1 MFYGSSSGA
10 SMSLPSK
17 SRLKRQSRTFTQ
29 VLYRTLSYRDRV
41 PAETGTNTR
50 GDRRSTTEPPERP
63 ADDPAEL
70 STQSSAPGV
79 LKIFGDEICAGANY
93 KSVLATP
100 RSSAQELV
108 KEALERYSLNKDAA
122 HCYVLCDVI
131 GRLEGGGGIGGGGW
145 RTECLRALGDNEKPL
160 LLQELWKPREG
171 HARRFELRR
180 RAEVEELNA
189 KEKDTIT
196 AGPKTPQFLAALMG
210 RSGLGKHRSSP
221 LRCGRVVQSS
231 SKDINA
237 QARKLQRNRA
247 KGTLTLPRS
256 SNSSFSRSLSETSL
270 NQLGV
275 GEEPKRYYSTLPGP
289 FRGREREAAC
299 SGRRKEEGSQGG
311 GGVRHSLYQ
320 SPHLLLLQGFNRQDC
335 LVYLLNREQ
344 HTVGQETPSAR
355 PNICLF
361 SPDILP
367 LHCRLRRVPAPR
379 RHAANNNNK
388 GEELPESQRFCV
400 AVEPVLNATVLVNF
414 SRCERSTT
422 LRHGDLLSF
431 GAHYIFLYKDPTG
444 AKPLPAQTL
453 ARLRTLG
460 QLYDSGVEEGE
471 GGAQTCKMCGSVLKD
486 RTAQVLS
493 APAVRRSFKPHL
505 VKPRSVGTTSGGPL
519 TLSGGEGGGRGGG
532 GGGQKRR
539 LQLEFDQAHEDQLL
553 NRIVSLIE
561 PGGDDHKL
569 TPAYLLCMCIQ
580 HSASTFPPGS
590 FGKLLLKIVRRIQTI
605 AWEKTKELAQKQ
617 AQHQDPAS
625 LSLLSISDL
634 VPDLQTIFFWMS
646 NSIEILY
653 FIQQRA
659 PAYTHSIET
668 LQGSKESLLS
678 ATISANEEAMTIL
691 EEVIMY
697 TFQQCVY
704 YITKALYVVLP
715 GLLDC
720 NPFPVDSSE
729 PCWKGGV
736 GFPEPVRRVLQVLQ
750 SAQEL
755 LHGYQVH
762 PEIQAQMF
770 AYLFFFSNVSLFNQL
785 MDKGPSRGWFQRS
798 KVLQI
803 QACLRMVME
812 WASRSGLGH
821 LADKFFT
828 KLNST
833 VSILATAPQQ
843 LTQVGWRALSSEHPT
858 LKPVQLHRILTQ
870 YQITA
875 EIGSVPAW
883 QPSSEDEAY
892 IYRTVDLLESFENHP
907 PIVLPSAG
915 FRVDLDSECVEDSI
929 YRQLLYIRHYLWGLR
944 TKTQTHTNTPSVHT
958 HSNGTNT
965 ADWPDVQRE
974 LLPPA
979 HSSPRSGG
987 PGDEVTTETGEE
999 RGRDRPSSQSHTHS
1013 LRRNGTVHHPRTANP
1028 DPSCLLTPPNT
1039 PLYPEG
1045 GGVPGP
1051 IIGTNIQTNG
1061 CTSRTVAECKKA
1073 NGLITN
1079 GLEGC
1084 ISGCEFPFPVSSP
1097 GAPSLPDDL
1106 CVVFV
1111 VELDKGPYGL
1121 GMGLIDGL
1129 HTPLNAPGIYIRTLI
1144 PDGPAASDGRLR
1156 IGDRILAVNGTSL
1169 IGADYQSAV
1178 DLIRLGG
1185 GRLRF
1190 LVAKS
1195 DPEVSEKISASSC

>member
-41 PAETGTNTR
+41 PAEAGTNTR
-50 GDRRSTTEPPERP
+50 GGGGGGGGDRRSATEPPERP
-63 ADDPAEL
+63 EDDPAEL

-108 KEALERYSLNKDAA
+108 KEALERYSLSKEAA
-122 HCYVLCDVI
+122 HAYVLCDVI
-131 GRLEGGGGIGGGGW
+131 GRLEGVGGVW

-180 RAEVEELNA
+180 RAEVDELNA

-196 AGPKTPQFLAALMG
+196 AGPKAPQFLVALMG
-210 RSGLGKHRSSP
+210 RMQRSSP
-221 LRCGRVVQSS
+221 LRSARAAQSG

-247 KGTLTLPRS
+247 KGALTLPRS
-256 SNSSFSRSLSETSL
+256 SNSSLCRSLSETSL
-270 NQLGV
+270 NQLAV
-275 GEEPKRYYSTLPGP
+275 GDEPKRYYSTLPGP
-289 FRGREREAAC
+289 YRGREAA
-299 SGRRKEEGSQGG
+299 SGGRHKEDAGQ

-320 SPHLLLLQGFNRQDC
+320 SPHLLLLQGYNKQDC

-361 SPDILP
+361 SPDVLP

-379 RHAANNNNK
+379 RHAKAD
-388 GEELPESQRFCV
+388 EPEPDAPQRSSCV
-400 AVEPVLNATVLVNF
+400 AVEPVLDATVLVNF

-453 ARLRTLG
+453 ARLRSLG
-460 QLYDSGVEEGE
+460 QLYDGGPEEG
-471 GGAQTCKMCGSVLKD
+471 GTCKLCGSALKD
-486 RTAQVLS
+486 KPATAT
-493 APAVRRSFKPHL
+493 APARRSFRPHP
-505 VKPRSVGTTSGGPL
+505 VKPRGGGTVAGTD
-519 TLSGGEGGGRGGG
+519 GGRGG
-532 GGGQKRR
+532 QKRK
-539 LQLEFDQAHEDQLL
+539 LQLEFEPAHEDQLL
-553 NRIVSLIE
+553 NRIMSLIE

-569 TPAYLLCMCIQ
+569 TPAYLLCLCIQ

-590 FGKLLLKIVRRIQTI
+590 FGKLLLKIVRRIQTV

-625 LSLLSISDL
+625 LSLLNISDL
-634 VPDLQTIFFWMS
+634 IPDLQTIFFWMS

-659 PAYTHSIET
+659 PSYTHNMET
-668 LQGSKESLLS
+668 MQGSKESLLS
-678 ATISANEEAMTIL
+678 ATISANEEAMSIL

-736 GFPEPVRRVLQVLQ
+736 GFPEPVRRVLQVFQ

-755 LHGYQVH
+755 LQGYQVH

-798 KVLQI
+798 KVVQV
-803 QACLRMVME
+803 QACLRMVSE
-812 WASRSGLGH
+812 WARKSSLGH
-821 LADKFFT
+821 LADKFFA
-828 KLNST
+828 KLNSA
-833 VSILATAPQQ
+833 VAVLATPPQQ
-843 LTQVGWRALSSEHPT
+843 LTQMSWRVLSGEHSS

-875 EIGSVPAW
+875 ETGPVPAW
-883 QPSSEDEAY
+883 QPGSEDEAY

-907 PIVLPSAG
+907 PIVLPSGG
-915 FRVDLDSECVEDSI
+915 FGVDLDGERVEDSV
-929 YRQLLYIRHYLWGLR
+929 YRQLLYVRHFLWGLR
-944 TKTQTHTNTPSVHT
+944 AKTHANANANATHA
-958 HSNGTNT
+958 NGNNNN
-965 ADWPDVQRE
+965 AADVQRE
-974 LLPPA
+974 LPPPPLT
-979 HSSPRSGG
+979 HGSPRSG
-987 PGDEVTTETGEE
+987 DGEE
-999 RGRDRPSSQSHTHS
+999 ENGRGQAHG
-1013 LRRNGTVHHPRTANP
+1013 LRRNGGGAHQHHHLHHLHHLPHP
-1028 DPSCLLTPPNT
+1028 HHQHPPT
-1039 PLYPEG
+1039 ITGYPEG
-1045 GGVPGP
+1045 GGGAP
-1051 IIGTNIQTNG
+1051 QMNG
-1061 CTSRTVAECKKA
+1061 CGSKA
-1073 NGLITN
+1073 NGLIAN
-1079 GLEGC
+1079 GMEGC
-1084 ISGCEFPFPVSSP
+1084 VPSGCEFPFPVWSSSP
-1097 GAPSLPDDL
+1097 DAPPLPDDM

-1129 HTPLNAPGIYIRTLI
+1129 HTPLNAAGIYIRTLI

>member
-1 MFYGSSSGA
+1 MFYGSSGA
-10 SMSLPSK
+10 SMSLPSR

-41 PAETGTNTR
+41 PAET
-50 GDRRSTTEPPERP
+50 

-122 HCYVLCDVI
+122 HSYVLCDVI
-131 GRLEGGGGIGGGGW
+131 GRLEGGGGW

-196 AGPKTPQFLAALMG
+196 A
-210 RSGLGKHRSSP
+210 
-221 LRCGRVVQSS
+221 
-231 SKDINA
+231 DINA

-256 SNSSFSRSLSETSL
+256 SNSSFCRSLSETSL
-270 NQLGV
+270 NQV
-275 GEEPKRYYSTLPGP
+275 GSSI
-289 FRGREREAAC
+289 EAQ
-299 SGRRKEEGSQGG
+299 KEEGSQGG

-320 SPHLLLLQGFNRQDC
+320 SPHLLLLQGYNRQDC

-379 RHAANNNNK
+379 RHANNSSK
-388 GEELPESQRFCV
+388 GEELAESQRFCV
-400 AVEPVLNATVLVNF
+400 AVEPVLQATVLVNF

-444 AKPLPAQTL
+444 SKPLPAQTL

-460 QLYDSGVEEGE
+460 
-471 GGAQTCKMCGSVLKD
+471 A
-486 RTAQVLS
+486 AQVS
-493 APAVRRSFKPHL
+493 STPAVRR
-505 VKPRSVGTTSGGPL
+505 
-519 TLSGGEGGGRGGG
+519 
-532 GGGQKRR
+532 QKRR

-569 TPAYLLCMCIQ
+569 TPAYLLCLCIQ

-625 LSLLSISDL
+625 LCLLSISDL

-736 GFPEPVRRVLQVLQ
+736 GFPEPVRRVLQVFQ

-755 LHGYQVH
+755 LQGYQVH

-812 WASRSGLGH
+812 WASRSGLGA

-833 VSILATAPQQ
+833 VSILATPPQQ
-843 LTQVGWRALSSEHPT
+843 LTTMSWRALSSEHPT
-858 LKPVQLHRILTQ
+858 MKPVQLHRILTQ
-870 YQITA
+870 YQLIA
-875 EIGSVPAW
+875 EIGPVPIW

-907 PIVLPSAG
+907 PIVLPSGG

-944 TKTQTHTNTPSVHT
+944 TKTQTHTNTPIVIYHILICCLLNSFCPLST
-958 HSNGTNT
+958 
-965 ADWPDVQRE
+965 QRE

-979 HSSPRSGG
+979 HSSPRSG
-987 PGDEVTTETGEE
+987 EE
-999 RGRDRPSSQSHTHS
+999 RGRDRPTGQSHTHS
-1013 LRRNGTVHHPRTANP
+1013 LRRNGTVHHPRTANS
-1028 DPSCLLTPPNT
+1028 DSCHLTPPNT

-1045 GGVPGP
+1045 GGGGGGGPGS
-1051 IIGTNIQTNG
+1051 IIGPNTQTNG
-1061 CTSRTVAECKKA
+1061 YPVCVLVCVCLFLWIWVSVSSA
-1073 NGLITN
+1073 
-1079 GLEGC
+1079 GC
-1084 ISGCEFPFPVSSP
+1084 NSGCEFPFPVSSS
-1097 GAPSLPDDL
+1097 GAPPLPDDL

-1156 IGDRILAVNGTSL
+1156 IGDRILAVNGNSL

-1178 DLIRLGG
+1178 DQIRQGG

>member
-41 PAETGTNTR
+41 AAETGTNTR
-50 GDRRSTTEPPERP
+50 GDRRAATEAPEHP

-131 GRLEGGGGIGGGGW
+131 GRLEGGGPVGGGGW

-210 RSGLGKHRSSP
+210 WSGLGKHRSSP
-221 LRCGRVVQSS
+221 LRCGRVVQCS

-256 SNSSFSRSLSETSL
+256 SNSSFCRSLSETSL

-289 FRGREREAAC
+289 VRAREREAS
-299 SGRRKEEGSQGG
+299 SGRRKEEGSQGGG

-320 SPHLLLLQGFNRQDC
+320 SPHLLLLQGFNQQDC

-379 RHAANNNNK
+379 RHGNSKA
-388 GEELPESQRFCV
+388 EDPESARSCV
-400 AVEPVLNATVLVNF
+400 AVEPVLHATVLVNF

-460 QLYDSGVEEGE
+460 QLYDAGASAEEAE
-471 GGAQTCKMCGSVLKD
+471 GGAQTCRVCGSVLKD
-486 RTAQVLS
+486 RAAQAASV
-493 APAVRRSFKPHL
+493 PAARRGFKPHL
-505 VKPRSVGTTSGGPL
+505 VKPRGRGPDGGGGP
-519 TLSGGEGGGRGGG
+519 RGAG

-539 LQLEFDQAHEDQLL
+539 LQLEFEQAHEDQLL
-553 NRIVSLIE
+553 NRIMSLIE

-569 TPAYLLCMCIQ
+569 TPAYLLCLCIQ
-580 HSASTFPPGS
+580 HSASSFPPGS
-590 FGKLLLKIVRRIQTI
+590 FGKLLLKIVRRIQSV
-605 AWEKTKELAQKQ
+605 AWDKTKELAQKQ

-625 LSLLSISDL
+625 LSLLNISDL

-715 GLLDC
+715 ALLDC

-736 GFPEPVRRVLQVLQ
+736 GFPEPVRKVLQVFQ
-750 SAQEL
+750 SSQEL
-755 LHGYQVH
+755 LQGCQVH

-770 AYLFFFSNVSLFNQL
+770 AYLFFFSNVSLLNQL
-785 MDKGPSRGWFQRS
+785 LDKGPSRGWFQRS

-833 VSILATAPQQ
+833 VSILASPPQQ
-843 LTQVGWRALSSEHPT
+843 LTQLSWRALSSEHPT

-870 YQITA
+870 YQLTA
-875 EIGSVPAW
+875 EIGPVPVW

-929 YRQLLYIRHYLWGLR
+929 YRQLLYVRHYLWGLR
-944 TKTQTHTNTPSVHT
+944 TKTQTHSNAGVSTTVHT

-965 ADWPDVQRE
+965 ADWPDIQRE
-974 LLPPA
+974 LLPPV
-979 HSSPRSGG
+979 HSSPRSG
-987 PGDEVTTETGEE
+987 DDVATEAAEE
-999 RGRDRPSSQSHTHS
+999 RGRDRPAGQSHTHS
-1013 LRRNGTVHHPRTANP
+1013 LRRNGTVHHTRTANP

-1039 PLYPEG
+1039 PLYPDG
-1045 GGVPGP
+1045 GGGPGPVPGLNP
-1051 IIGTNIQTNG
+1051 QTNG
-1061 CTSRTVAECKKA
+1061 CTNRTVAECKKTNGLIA
-1073 NGLITN
+1073 NGL
-1079 GLEGC
+1079 E
-1084 ISGCEFPFPVSSP
+1084 
-1097 GAPSLPDDL
+1097 
-1106 CVVFV
+1106 

>member
-41 PAETGTNTR
+41 PADTGTNTR

-122 HCYVLCDVI
+122 HYYVLCDVI
-131 GRLEGGGGIGGGGW
+131 GRLEGGGGW

-210 RSGLGKHRSSP
+210 RSGLGRHRSSP
-221 LRCGRVVQSS
+221 LRSGRVVQSS

-256 SNSSFSRSLSETSL
+256 SNSSLCRSLSETSL

-275 GEEPKRYYSTLPGP
+275 GDEPKRYYSTLPGP
-289 FRGREREAAC
+289 LRARDGTS
-299 SGRRKEEGSQGG
+299 SGRRKEEGTQ

-320 SPHLLLLQGFNRQDC
+320 SPHLLLLQGYNRQDC

-379 RHAANNNNK
+379 RHANNSNK
-388 GEELPESQRFCV
+388 GEEMADSQRFCV

-460 QLYDSGVEEGE
+460 QLYDAGMEEGE
-471 GGAQTCKMCGSVLKD
+471 GGTCKMCGSVLKD
-486 RTAQVLS
+486 RGAQLSS

-505 VKPRSVGTTSGGPL
+505 VKPRSVGTTTGGPL
-519 TLSGGEGGGRGGG
+519 TLSGGDGGGGRG

-569 TPAYLLCMCIQ
+569 TPAYLLCLCIQ
-580 HSASTFPPGS
+580 HSASNFPPGS
-590 FGKLLLKIVRRIQTI
+590 FGKLLLKIVRRIQSI

-736 GFPEPVRRVLQVLQ
+736 GFPEPVRRVLQVFQ

-755 LHGYQVH
+755 LQGYQVH

-798 KVLQI
+798 KMLQI
-803 QACLRMVME
+803 QACLRMAME

-821 LADKFFT
+821 LAEKFFA

-833 VSILATAPQQ
+833 VSIVATPQQQ
-843 LTQVGWRALSSEHPT
+843 LTQLSWRALSSEHPT

-870 YQITA
+870 YQLTA
-875 EIGSVPAW
+875 EIGPVPIW

-944 TKTQTHTNTPSVHT
+944 TKTQTHTSAPSVHT

-965 ADWPDVQRE
+965 ADWTDIQRE

-979 HSSPRSGG
+979 HSSPRSVG
-987 PGDEVTTETGEE
+987 PGDEVTADTGEE
-999 RGRDRPSSQSHTHS
+999 RGRDRTQGQSHTHS
-1013 LRRNGTVHHPRTANP
+1013 LRRNGAVHHPRTANP

-1045 GGVPGP
+1045 GGGGGGGPGP
-1051 IIGTNIQTNG
+1051 IISTNAQTNG
-1061 CTSRTVAECKKA
+1061 CSSRTVAECKKA

-1084 ISGCEFPFPVSSP
+1084 ISGCEFPFPVSSS
-1097 GAPSLPDDL
+1097 GVPSLPDDL

>member
-63 ADDPAEL
+63 EDDPAEL

-108 KEALERYSLNKDAA
+108 KEALERYSLNKDASRS
-122 HCYVLCDVI
+122 YVLCDVI
-131 GRLEGGGGIGGGGW
+131 GRLEGGGGW

-196 AGPKTPQFLAALMG
+196 A
-210 RSGLGKHRSSP
+210 
-221 LRCGRVVQSS
+221 
-231 SKDINA
+231 DINA

-256 SNSSFSRSLSETSL
+256 SNSSFCRSLSETSL

-289 FRGREREAAC
+289 LRGKERDGAP
-299 SGRRKEEGSQGG
+299 SSRKKEEGSQG

-320 SPHLLLLQGFNRQDC
+320 SPHLLLLQGYNRQDC

-379 RHAANNNNK
+379 RHTNNNNK
-388 GEELPESQRFCV
+388 GEDLAESQRFCI

-414 SRCERSTT
+414 SRCERTTT

-453 ARLRTLG
+453 AHLRTLG
-460 QLYDSGVEEGE
+460 QLYDAGVEEGE
-471 GGAQTCKMCGSVLKD
+471 DGAQTCKMCGSLLKD
-486 RTAQVLS
+486 RAVQVLS
-493 APAVRRSFKPHL
+493 VPAVRRCLKPHL
-505 VKPRSVGTTSGGPL
+505 VKPRSVGIASGGPPP
-519 TLSGGEGGGRGGG
+519 LSGGEVAGRGGG

-539 LQLEFDQAHEDQLL
+539 LQLEFDQTHEDQLL
-553 NRIVSLIE
+553 NRIMSLIE

-569 TPAYLLCMCIQ
+569 TPAYLLCLCIQ

-634 VPDLQTIFFWMS
+634 IPDLQTIFFWMS

-678 ATISANEEAMTIL
+678 ATITANEEAMTIL

-736 GFPEPVRRVLQVLQ
+736 GFPEPVRRVLQVFQ
-750 SAQEL
+750 CAQEL
-755 LHGYQVH
+755 LQGYLVH

-770 AYLFFFSNVSLFNQL
+770 AYLFFFSNVSLLNQL

-798 KVLQI
+798 TALQI

-812 WASRSGLGH
+812 WAAKSGLGH
-821 LADKFFT
+821 LAEKFFT

-833 VSILATAPQQ
+833 VSIVATPPQQ
-843 LTQVGWRALSSEHPT
+843 LTQLSWRVLSSEHPG

-870 YQITA
+870 YQLTA
-875 EIGSVPAW
+875 EIGPVPAW

-907 PIVLPSAG
+907 PIVLPSSG

-929 YRQLLYIRHYLWGLR
+929 YRQLLYVRHYLWGLR
-944 TKTQTHTNTPSVHT
+944 TKTQTHTSAPTVHT
-958 HSNGTNT
+958 QSNGTNT

-987 PGDEVTTETGEE
+987 TGDEGTAED
-999 RGRDRPSSQSHTHS
+999 RGRDRPLGQSQTHS
-1013 LRRNGTVHHPRTANP
+1013 LRRNGTIHHPRTANP

-1045 GGVPGP
+1045 GGGPGQV
-1051 IIGTNIQTNG
+1051 IGTSVQING
-1061 CTSRTVAECKKA
+1061 CSGRTVAESKKT
-1073 NGLITN
+1073 NGLIIN

-1084 ISGCEFPFPVSSP
+1084 ISGCEFPFPVSSH
-1097 GAPSLPDDL
+1097 GAPSLADDL

>member
-41 PAETGTNTR
+41 PADTGTNTR

-122 HCYVLCDVI
+122 RSYVLCDVI
-131 GRLEGGGGIGGGGW
+131 GRLEGGGGW

-196 AGPKTPQFLAALMG
+196 A
-210 RSGLGKHRSSP
+210 
-221 LRCGRVVQSS
+221 
-231 SKDINA
+231 DINA

-256 SNSSFSRSLSETSL
+256 SNSSFCRSLSETSL

-289 FRGREREAAC
+289 LRGRERDGP
-299 SGRRKEEGSQGG
+299 SSNRRKEEGSQGGGG

-379 RHAANNNNK
+379 RHINSNNK
-388 GEELPESQRFCV
+388 GDDLAESQRFCV
-400 AVEPVLNATVLVNF
+400 AVEPVLSATVLVNF
-414 SRCERSTT
+414 SRCERTTT

-471 GGAQTCKMCGSVLKD
+471 DGTQTCKMCGSVLKD
-486 RTAQVLS
+486 KAAQVLS
-493 APAVRRSFKPHL
+493 VPAVRRSFKPHL
-505 VKPRSVGTTSGGPL
+505 VKPRGVGMASGGPL
-519 TLSGGEGGGRGGG
+519 PLHVGETAGRA
-532 GGGQKRR
+532 GGQKRK
-539 LQLEFDQAHEDQLL
+539 LQLEFDQTHEDQLL
-553 NRIVSLIE
+553 NRIISLIE

-569 TPAYLLCMCIQ
+569 TPAYLLCLCIQ

-634 VPDLQTIFFWMS
+634 IPDLQTIFFWMS

-678 ATISANEEAMTIL
+678 ATITANEEAMTIL

-720 NPFPVDSSE
+720 NPFPVGSSE

-736 GFPEPVRRVLQVLQ
+736 GFPEPVRRVLQVFQ

-755 LHGYQVH
+755 LHGYLVH

-785 MDKGPSRGWFQRS
+785 MDKASSSSFLLLSIWPSGGLTKKSRG
-798 KVLQI
+798 
-803 QACLRMVME
+803 
-812 WASRSGLGH
+812 G
-821 LADKFFT
+821 
-828 KLNST
+828 
-833 VSILATAPQQ
+833 
-843 LTQVGWRALSSEHPT
+843 VGWKRVEKRA
-858 LKPVQLHRILTQ
+858 
-870 YQITA
+870 
-875 EIGSVPAW
+875 GC
-883 QPSSEDEAY
+883 
-892 IYRTVDLLESFENHP
+892 RTRGWK
-907 PIVLPSAG
+907 IV
-915 FRVDLDSECVEDSI
+915 
-929 YRQLLYIRHYLWGLR
+929 
-944 TKTQTHTNTPSVHT
+944 
-958 HSNGTNT
+958 
-965 ADWPDVQRE
+965 E
-974 LLPPA
+974 LL
-979 HSSPRSGG
+979 
-987 PGDEVTTETGEE
+987 
-999 RGRDRPSSQSHTHS
+999 
-1013 LRRNGTVHHPRTANP
+1013 
-1028 DPSCLLTPPNT
+1028 
-1039 PLYPEG
+1039 
-1045 GGVPGP
+1045 
-1051 IIGTNIQTNG
+1051 
-1061 CTSRTVAECKKA
+1061 
-1073 NGLITN
+1073 
-1079 GLEGC
+1079 
-1084 ISGCEFPFPVSSP
+1084 
-1097 GAPSLPDDL
+1097 
-1106 CVVFV
+1106 
-1111 VELDKGPYGL
+1111 
-1121 GMGLIDGL
+1121 
-1129 HTPLNAPGIYIRTLI
+1129 
-1144 PDGPAASDGRLR
+1144 
-1156 IGDRILAVNGTSL
+1156 
-1169 IGADYQSAV
+1169 
-1178 DLIRLGG
+1178 
-1185 GRLRF
+1185 
-1190 LVAKS
+1190 
-1195 DPEVSEKISASSC
+1195 

>member
-41 PAETGTNTR
+41 PVETGTNTR

-108 KEALERYSLNKDAA
+108 KEALERYSLNKNAA
-122 HCYVLCDVI
+122 HSYVLCDVI
-131 GRLEGGGGIGGGGW
+131 GRLEGSGGIGGGGW

-180 RAEVEELNA
+180 RAEVEEFNA
-189 KEKDTIT
+189 KDKDTIT
-196 AGPKTPQFLAALMG
+196 A
-210 RSGLGKHRSSP
+210 
-221 LRCGRVVQSS
+221 
-231 SKDINA
+231 DINA

-256 SNSSFSRSLSETSL
+256 SNSSFCRSLSETSL

-275 GEEPKRYYSTLPGP
+275 GDEPKRYYSTLPGP
-289 FRGREREAAC
+289 LRGREREVAS

-320 SPHLLLLQGFNRQDC
+320 SPHLLLLQGYNRQDC

-379 RHAANNNNK
+379 RHANNNK
-388 GEELPESQRFCV
+388 GEEPAESQRSCV
-400 AVEPVLNATVLVNF
+400 AVEPVLHATVLVNF

-431 GAHYIFLYKDPTG
+431 GAHYIFLYKDPAG

-453 ARLRTLG
+453 ARLRSLG
-460 QLYDSGVEEGE
+460 QLYDAGVEEGE
-471 GGAQTCKMCGSVLKD
+471 GGTQTCKMCGSVLKD
-486 RTAQVLS
+486 RAVQALS
-493 APAVRRSFKPHL
+493 VPAIRRSFKPHL
-505 VKPRSVGTTSGGPL
+505 VKPRCGGTATGAPLSV
-519 TLSGGEGGGRGGG
+519 SGGEGGGGGG
-532 GGGQKRR
+532 GGGGRGGGQKRR

-569 TPAYLLCMCIQ
+569 TPAYLLCLCIQ

-634 VPDLQTIFFWMS
+634 IPDLQTIFFWMS

-736 GFPEPVRRVLQVLQ
+736 GFPEPVRRVLQVFQ
-750 SAQEL
+750 NAQEL
-755 LHGYQVH
+755 LQGYQVH

-821 LADKFFT
+821 LAEKFFT

-843 LTQVGWRALSSEHPT
+843 LTQLSWRALSSEHPA

-870 YQITA
+870 YQLTA
-875 EIGSVPAW
+875 EIGPVPTW

-944 TKTQTHTNTPSVHT
+944 TKTQTHTSAPGVHT

-979 HSSPRSGG
+979 HSSPRSGV
-987 PGDEVTTETGEE
+987 PGDEVTAETGEE
-999 RGRDRPSSQSHTHS
+999 RGRERPPGQSHTHS
-1013 LRRNGTVHHPRTANP
+1013 LRRNGIIHHTRTANP

-1045 GGVPGP
+1045 GGGGGGGQ
-1051 IIGTNIQTNG
+1051 IIGPNTQTNG

-1079 GLEGC
+1079 GLE
-1084 ISGCEFPFPVSSP
+1084 
-1097 GAPSLPDDL
+1097 
-1106 CVVFV
+1106 

-1195 DPEVSEKISASSC
+1195 DPDISEKISASSC